1 MQTQWLLLRNEIQW
15 LIDIY
20 QNTSLWNKY
29 LRKRLKTD
37 HQTLFNRK
45 AKQSRINVNVLFGSL
60 LYNVL
65 DLSFCK
71 GYEGWFEF
79 LDVFVNPE
87 VFSFTIQRM
96 LDWTFSSTV
105 PNLLCWHFFFKLLS
119 ESWCWLSL
127 LNLRLRVLSFST
139 LPHFLYKFVCT
150 KDQLLLSFSL

>member
-1 MQTQWLLLRNEIQW
+1 MQTQWLRLRKEIQW

-71 GYEGWFEF
+71 GYECWFKF
-79 LDVFVNPE
+79 LDVFVNPK
-87 VFSFTIQRM
+87 VFSFSIQRI

-150 KDQLLLSFSL
+150 KDQLLFSFSL